1 MLYRYFVANTM
12 QTWSG
17 EANKADLHL
26 TSNDHISRI
35 TGGFIVALPPC
46 APWEDTL
53 ESACVRACVRACA
66 RVCVGGWVSVY
77 AYVCARACS
86 RCMLTT
92 CGWNLNN

>member
-1 MLYRYFVANTM
+1 M

-26 TSNDHISRI
+26 TSNAHIAPI

-53 ESACVRACVRACA
+53 ESVCVRVLVGGCRCMRMCVRVHVV
-66 RVCVGGWVSVY
+66 VC
-77 AYVCARACS
+77 
-86 RCMLTT
+86 
-92 CGWNLNN
+92 